1 MLFSGM
7 FIPTLKENPQE
18 AEIISHRLML
28 RAGMIR
34 KLAAGIYSYLPLGFK
49 VLKKVENIIRSQM
62 NSAGAQELLL
72 PTLHPRHLWEETGRW
87 NEYGKEMLKVLDR
100 HKREFGLGPTHE
112 EIITDLARREIKSYR
127 QLPLILYQFQ
137 TKFRDEIRPRFGIM
151 RCREFL
157 MKDAYSFDKDAEG
170 LAKNYDKMY
179 ETYNNIFTQCGLEFK
194 LVEAD
199 PGLIGGSVSH
209 EYMVLADTGEEEL
222 LTCQKCDYA
231 IKAKAE
237 HNLTSCPKCKGK
249 FASIRG
255 IEVGHIFQ
263 LGTKYSDLLKANFLD
278 ENGKQ
283 TPFVMGCYGIG
294 VSRIV
299 AAAIEQSHDDDGII
313 WQMPIA
319 PFEVLILPISIA
331 DDKIMKVSGELYKK
345 LKKEGIDVVLDDR
358 DEQAGVKFKDTD
370 LIGIPIRITVGTKTI
385 KENNV
390 EIKLRKDKNS
400 FKEKIS
406 ETPCKVKELLK
417 NMK

>member
-1 MLFSGM
+1 MLFSRM

-34 KLAAGIYSYLPLGFK
+34 KLASGIYSYLPLGFK
-49 VLKKVENIIRSQM
+49 VLKKVENIIRNQM
-62 NSAGAQELLL
+62 NSSGAQELLL

-87 NEYGKEMLKVLDR
+87 DEYGKEMLKVMDR
-100 HKREFGLGPTHE
+100 HKREFGLAPTHE

-127 QLPLILYQFQ
+127 QLPFILYQFQ
-137 TKFRDEIRPRFGIM
+137 TKFRDEIRPRFGVM

-157 MKDAYSFDKDAEG
+157 MKDAYSFDKDTEG
-170 LAKNYDKMY
+170 LSRNYDKMY
-179 ETYNNIFTQCGLEFK
+179 ETYNNIFTRCGFK
-194 LVEAD
+194 FKVVEAD

-222 LTCQKCDYA
+222 LSCQKCDYA

-237 HNLTSCPKCKGK
+237 HNLSSCPKCKGK
-249 FASIRG
+249 FASVRG

-313 WQMPIA
+313 WQMPIT
-319 PFEVLILPISIA
+319 PFEVLILPINLA
-331 DDKIMKVSGELYKK
+331 NDEIMKVSKRLYEE
-345 LKKEGIDVVLDDR
+345 LKKEGIDVILDDR
-358 DEQAGVKFKDTD
+358 DEQAGVKFKDAD
-370 LIGIPIRITVGTKTI
+370 LIGIPIRITIGPKTL
-385 KENNV
+385 KENSV
-390 EIKLRKDKNS
+390 EVKLRKDKNS

-406 ETPCKVKELLK
+406 DATSKIKKLLK
-417 NMK
+417 SMK